1 MTKKTQN
8 GSKQQPRGSYKVG
21 YGRPPEQTK
30 FRSETAAAAAKARWQ
45 REQPSNPMSVLDRPI
60 AVTINGKRRK
70 VHPHEAKMIALG
82 KRAMKGEVRAI
93 KAFLKDCEKAGLLE
107 KPAAKFLCGF
117 IEIARE
123 VWHLG
128 KVLVERAGPP
138 PWDADLFAK
147 LNAEYE
153 KDQAIIDELEREL
166 RPTRKANEQ
175 S

>member
-1 MTKKTQN
+1 MTDKGRKDN
-8 GSKQQPRGSYKVG
+8 KRQPRGNYKVG
-21 YGRPPEQTK
+21 YARPPEQTK
-30 FRSETAAAAAKARWQ
+30 FRNETAAAAAKARWQ
-45 REQPSNPMSVLDRPI
+45 REEPSTLVSVLDRPI

-82 KRAMKGEVRAI
+82 KRAMKGEIRAI
-93 KAFLKDCEKAGLLE
+93 KALLKECERAGLLE
-107 KPAAKFLCGF
+107 KPAAKFLRGF

-138 PWDADLFAK
+138 PWDADLFAN

-166 RPTRKANEQ
+166 RQTRKANEQ